1 MNARSASRALGRI
14 AMGCVFALSCQ
25 TRAAPP
31 STAFSYQGSLAESGS
46 PANGPTE
53 MTFKLWDAVT
63 GGSQI
68 GGTLVKTVSV
78 VEGVFSESLDFG
90 SGAYAINQAMWLE
103 IIVEGQSLG
112 RTPLNAVPFSLNTR
126 GFNVLSNGFVGLNN
140 ANPDSPFVVD
150 FGSVPANGRAMRLRS
165 TTLDKTFLD
174 FSNTQGN
181 WSLGTNTA
189 GNGTNGNQFVLFDNL
204 GGGNTL
210 SVQRGTGFVG
220 IGTNTPQVKLDVE
233 GNAWVRGNMTVESTR
248 YVNSGGA
255 SRFLGVGTDSGYFLY
270 NYTTQ
275 RNAIFINSS
284 NNHFGI
290 GTDTPATTL
299 DVNGAVTI
307 RGGADLVEGFESSC
321 GTAFEPGTVLSIDPR
336 NPGQL
341 MCSEQPYDRKVA
353 GVVSGANGI
362 RPGIKLGQDGA
373 MDGDIAVAMTGRVY
387 VKASA
392 ENGAIMPGDRLTTA
406 ALRGHAMKATDGDL
420 SDGAV
425 IGKAMTGL
433 EEGTGLVLV
442 LVNLQ

>member
-1 MNARSASRALGRI
+1 MS
-14 AMGCVFALSCQ
+14 CVFALSSQ
-25 TRAAPP
+25 TQAAPP
-31 STAFSYQGSLAESGS
+31 STAFSYQGSLAENGS

-68 GGTLVKTVSV
+68 GGTLVKTVNV
-78 VEGVFSESLDFG
+78 AEGVFSESLDFG

-150 FGSVPANGRAMRLRS
+150 FGSVPANGRAMRLHS
-165 TTLDKTFLD
+165 TALDKTFLD
-174 FSNTQGN
+174 FSNPNGN
-181 WSLGTNTA
+181 WSLGTNA
-189 GNGTNGNQFVLFDNL
+189 VGNGTNGNQFLLFDNIHTRYAVTVQAGTGNVGIARTDPSERL
-204 GGGNTL
+204 DVNGRVKAQGLNAVNARFADGGNDFQIGSDSL
-210 SVQRGTGFVG
+210 GMYFFDVNRQNYAMRIMENTGRVG
-220 IGTNTPQVKLDVE
+220 IGT
-233 GNAWVRGNMTVESTR
+233 
-248 YVNSGGA
+248 
-255 SRFLGVGTDSGYFLY
+255 
-270 NYTTQ
+270 
-275 RNAIFINSS
+275 SS
-284 NNHFGI
+284 
-290 GTDTPATTL
+290 PATML

-341 MCSEQPYDRKVA
+341 MCAEEPYDRKVA